1 LLRRDMHYDAEEAA
15 TLVQTQLL
23 ALLPQ

>member
-1 LLRRDMHYDAEEAA
+1 LLRRDMRYDAEEAA